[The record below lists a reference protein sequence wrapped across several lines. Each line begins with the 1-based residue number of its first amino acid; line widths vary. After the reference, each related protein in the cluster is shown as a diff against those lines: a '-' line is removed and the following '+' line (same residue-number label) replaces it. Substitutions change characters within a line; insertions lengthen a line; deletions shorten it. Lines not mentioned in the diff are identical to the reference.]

1 MQWLVVPVTR
11 RPQPSPAH
19 TWHLTRAGNTDPSP
33 AMAHTYT
40 SNYWH
45 ERQSRRGHEWNFGE
59 EYGLI
64 VAKKVGNI
72 QILIQTTNNYYR
84 QQILIYALYRNRR
97 FGSYDQ
103 HKVGC

>member
-1 MQWLVVPVTR
+1 MQWLVLPVTR

-33 AMAHTYT
+33 WLILTQCWDGIKLLAIKT
-40 SNYWH
+40 
-45 ERQSRRGHEWNFGE
+45 WNFGE
-59 EYGLI
+59 EYELI

-97 FGSYDQ
+97 FGSYDH